1 MIQTKNTINFVVGMI
16 LGVIGSAMWQ
26 YDKFLYYSVFCLQ
39 AIIIY
44 ILINSSTSEQSSD
57 FAKAKEHN
65 TRYPTTKAKPSPS
78 KFSAK
83 RKTSGN

>member
-1 MIQTKNTINFVVGMI
+1 MIKMIQIKNFINFGVGMI

-44 ILINSSTSEQSSD
+44 ILINSSTLEQSSNST
-57 FAKAKEHN
+57 KAEEHN
-65 TRYPTTKAKPSPS
+65 KGYEVNHK
-78 KFSAK
+78 
-83 RKTSGN
+83 